1 MRIVLSS
8 VGRRGLVVAVVVVG
22 LTVTGCGA
30 GSGPASHGKVS
41 VVAAFYPVAYAAQR
55 VGGARAVVTN
65 LTPAGAEPHDLELSP
80 KQVDEIQSA
89 KVVFVMG
96 NGFQPA
102 VERSA
107 RQRDGETVDLLQQL
121 PIGAKGK
128 QVREGD
134 PNALD
139 PHVWL
144 APRLMVDIVDEV
156 ARSLAKVDP
165 QAKTTFDRNAQA
177 FDSQLRALD
186 TRYRQGLAHCRR
198 TLIVTSHEA
207 FGYLA
212 QAYGLRQQGVSGLS
226 PDAEPDAKRI
236 AELSDLAKKQH
247 VTTIFTETLVSPKI
261 AETLAREA
269 GGLRT
274 EVLDPLEGLTSK
286 EVAAGDNYITVMD
299 HNLQKLRGALDCS

>member
-1 MRIVLSS
+1 VRIVL
-8 VGRRGLVVAVVVVG
+8 RTAHTRGLGVAAVAALV
-22 LTVTGCGA
+22 VTGCGA
-30 GSGPASHGKVS
+30 ASGPASHGKVS

-55 VGGARAVVTN
+55 VGGSRAVVKN
-65 LTPAGAEPHDLELSP
+65 LTPPGAEPHDLELSP

-89 KVVFVMG
+89 NVVFVMG
-96 NGFQPA
+96 SGFQPA

-107 RQRDGETVDLLQQL
+107 HQRDGETVDLLRHL

-134 PNALD
+134 PAALD

-144 APRLMVDIVDEV
+144 APRLMIEIVGQVER
-156 ARSLAKVDP
+156 ALAKADP
-165 QAKTTFDRNAQA
+165 NAKATFTRNAQA
-177 FDSQLRALD
+177 LDAELRALD
-186 TRYRQGLAHCRR
+186 ARYRRGLAHCRR

-212 QAYGLRQQGVSGLS
+212 RAYGLRQQGVSGLS

-236 AELSDLAKKQH
+236 AELSDLAKKHH
-247 VTTIFTETLVSPKI
+247 VTTIFTETLVSPKL
-261 AETLAREA
+261 ARTLAREA

-274 EVLDPLEGLTSK
+274 EVLDPLEGLTGK

-299 HNLQKLRGALDCS
+299 RNLQKVRGALDCR

>member
-1 MRIVLSS
+1 MRIVLRTAYTSG
-8 VGRRGLVVAVVVVG
+8 VGVVVLAALAVA
-22 LTVTGCGA
+22 GCGA
-30 GSGPASHGKVS
+30 ASGPATHGKVS

-89 KVVFVMG
+89 NVVLVMG

-107 RQRDGETVDLLQQL
+107 HQRDGETVVLLQQL

-128 QVREGD
+128 QVKEGD

-144 APRLMVDIVDEV
+144 APRLMVDIVDDV
-156 ARSLAKVDP
+156 ARALAKADP
-165 QAKTTFDRNAQA
+165 KEKATFTRNARA

-186 TRYRQGLAHCRR
+186 MRYSQGLAHCRR

-212 QAYGLRQQGVSGLS
+212 KAYGLHQQGVSGLS
-226 PDAEPDAKRI
+226 PDAEPDAKRL

-274 EVLDPLEGLTSK
+274 DVLDPLEGLTGK
-286 EVAAGDNYITVMD
+286 EAAAGDDYLTVMNR
-299 HNLQKLRGALDCS
+299 NLEKLRGALDCR

>member
-1 MRIVLSS
+1 MVLSS
-8 VGRRGLVVAVVVVG
+8 MVRRGLVVAVVVVG
-22 LTVTGCGA
+22 LTVNGCGA
-30 GSGPASHGKVS
+30 ASGPATQGKVS

-107 RQRDGETVDLLQQL
+107 HQRDGDTVDLLRQL

-128 QVREGD
+128 QVEEGD

-144 APRLMVDIVDEV
+144 APRLMRDIVDEV
-156 ARSLAKVDP
+156 ARAFAKVDP
-165 QAKTTFDRNAQA
+165 QAKTSFDRNAQA
-177 FDSQLRALD
+177 FDVQLRALD
-186 TRYRQGLAHCRR
+186 TRYSQGLAHCRR

-207 FGYLA
+207 FGYLVR
-212 QAYGLRQQGVSGLS
+212 AYGLRQQGVSGLS

-247 VTTIFTETLVSPKI
+247 VTTIFTETLVSPKL

-274 EVLDPLEGLTSK
+274 EVLDPLEGLTGR
-286 EVAAGDNYITVMD
+286 EVAAGDNYITVMNR
-299 HNLQKLRGALDCS
+299 NLEKLRGALDCG